1 MFEIIAFLDHLDQL
15 KKLNKDETVGRG
27 IQFFIDKYEAQLD
40 EMDQEMNDE
49 YERHYRP
56 MAEV

>member
-1 MFEIIAFLDHLDQL
+1 MFEVIGFLDHLDQL

-27 IQFFIDKYEAQLD
+27 IQFLIDKYEAQLD
-40 EMDQEMNDE
+40 EMDKEMNDE

>member
-1 MFEIIAFLDHLDQL
+1 MFEVIGFLDHLDQL

-27 IQFFIDKYEAQLD
+27 IQFLIDKYEAELD
-40 EMDQEMNDE
+40 EMDKALNDE